1 MTANPSPIGAMIATA
16 PGTTAP
22 EAVSAAVTRK
32 NTHGMAATR
41 PRTALTAAWM
51 SQSTVPL
58 FVAIANR

>member
-1 MTANPSPIGAMIATA
+1 MIATA

-41 PRTALTAAWM
+41 PPTAFTAAWM